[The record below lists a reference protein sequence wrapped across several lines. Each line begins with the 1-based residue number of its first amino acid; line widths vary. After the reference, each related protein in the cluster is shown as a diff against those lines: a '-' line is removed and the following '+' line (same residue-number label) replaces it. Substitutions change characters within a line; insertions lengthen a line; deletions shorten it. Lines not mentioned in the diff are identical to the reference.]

1 MYGHDM
7 NGWMFLWMTLAG
19 ALWIG
24 ITVLVVFT
32 LSEGIGRRSRP
43 EDAGPRSPADILK
56 RRYASGELSEE
67 EFRRMSE
74 HLR

>member
-7 NGWMFLWMTLAG
+7 DGWMFLWMALAG
-19 ALWIG
+19 AFWIG
-24 ITVLVVFT
+24 ITVLVVFS
-32 LSEGIGRRSRP
+32 LSEGFGRRGNQDDSAP
-43 EDAGPRSPADILK
+43 HSATDILK

-74 HLR
+74 HIR